1 MRGRGPSQGG
11 VRGRRGALLGLAGA
25 GGLCLPVA
33 GRRPPPARAEEE
45 ADPLAV
51 ERKVE
56 QIRESAKLIDQE
68 RYKIKGKVDS
78 EAMVLEAEAESKRQ
92 RLESQASQAR
102 NLLDAKEIEAQALIT
117 KAQQEGD
124 AKRVE
129 AAERRLAEVEKQ
141 KSELLQEEGLLS
153 SELSRG
159 ELLTKAKQFEKKK
172 VVDREA
178 NSLLTGLNK
187 AMQELLVPKVPK

>member
-1 MRGRGPSQGG
+1 MRGRWRSRG
-11 VRGRRGALLGLAGA
+11 VRGRRGALLGLAGG

-33 GRRPPPARAEEE
+33 GRRPPPARAEE

-68 RYKIKGKVDS
+68 RYKIKGKVDT

-153 SELSRG
+153 SELSRA
-159 ELLTKAKQFEKKK
+159 ELLTKVKQFEKKK

-187 AMQELLVPKVPK
+187 AMQELLVPK